1 MPWRGEEQPTP
12 VFLPGEFHGQRSLVG
27 YSLWDCKELDTSKQL
42 TLAHFSKEMSKHD
55 FFFNKRK
62 YTREIFKEKLKEVKE
77 FDKITV
83 RAITNSVGL

>member
-55 FFFNKRK
+55 FFLIKENTLEK
-62 YTREIFKEKLKEVKE
+62 YLKK
-77 FDKITV
+77 
-83 RAITNSVGL
+83 N